1 MHGGIRGLLH
11 GKHEGS
17 SIQIVCYIE
26 KPADTLDITNEY
38 IKSFFK
44 KKTYLEKDDPKLF
57 QKIAEYLNQV
67 KQIQKAPEGATG
79 EAMDP
84 LLHNHAQN
92 EAEENNGRIIEEN
105 IELQILNHQIDH
117 LTEDDESGD
126 ELLEKRGMDTIIED
140 DKNHERMQIRV
151 EFHGNDVGDTGY

>member
-1 MHGGIRGLLH
+1 MENM
-11 GKHEGS
+11 KD
-17 SIQIVCYIE
+17 
-26 KPADTLDITNEY
+26 PAFKLFVILMQPAVSLNITNEY

-92 EAEENNGRIIEEN
+92 EAGDNNGQIIEEI

-126 ELLEKRGMDTIIED
+126 ELLEKRDMDTIIED
-140 DKNHERMQIRV
+140 DKSHERMQIRV
-151 EFHGNDVGDTGY
+151 HGNDVGDTGH